1 MKAEYMKIKEF
12 AQRVG
17 ISQQAVYKQLN
28 NRLKDYVTVI
38 DGKKWIDKRAL
49 ELYEPKVNST
59 TKSTDE
65 QPMNNQFNI
74 ELIQM
79 LRDELA
85 EKNRTIAELQKSLNA
100 ERELVKEAHLLLKN
114 EQELHGK
121 RILELEAKQV
131 NEATHEQEI
140 SVDAVE
146 KVEVPETNQSFFKKL
161 FLLKTRR
168 R

>member
-1 MKAEYMKIKEF
+1 MSDLD
-12 AQRVG
+12 
-17 ISQQAVYKQLN
+17 ISRMTDKQLRN
-28 NRLKDYVTVI
+28 EV
-38 DGKKWIDKRAL
+38 
-49 ELYEPKVNST
+49 
-59 TKSTDE
+59 
-65 QPMNNQFNI
+65 
-74 ELIQM
+74 QM